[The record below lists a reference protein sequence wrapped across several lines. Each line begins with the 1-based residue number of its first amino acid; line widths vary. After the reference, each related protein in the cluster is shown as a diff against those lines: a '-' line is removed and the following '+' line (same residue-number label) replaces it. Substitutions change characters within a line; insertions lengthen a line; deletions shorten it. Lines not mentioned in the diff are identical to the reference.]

1 MERMYTVQELADL
14 FQVKPRTIMD
24 WLRSGRLRGFKLSD
38 APKSEWRVSEAH
50 LQEFIKYRMEQTEK
64 STEPTEEE

>member
-38 APKSEWRVSEAH
+38 APKSEWRVSETQ
-50 LQEFIKYRMEQTEK
+50 LQEFIKHRTEQTEK
-64 STEPTEEE
+64 SSN